1 MGEGPL
7 DVLDVQVSHHMCT
20 LEWLSQVSL
29 CGSEIKLV
37 VGPGNPLI
45 VAAVGR
51 YKIRTHRSFFSPKA
65 SQIRKQEKKI
75 SR

>member
-1 MGEGPL
+1 MVEGPL

-20 LEWLSQVSL
+20 LEQLSQVSL
-29 CGSEIKLV
+29 CRSEIKLV

-51 YKIRTHRSFFSPKA
+51 YKIRTHRIFFPL
-65 SQIRKQEKKI
+65 R
-75 SR
+75 